1 MTLDELLLQ
10 KLARWRPDTKQP
22 TLNVSD
28 PASGWTVSVTA
39 DCVEQVGSRLQELT
53 LSRTV
58 PLAGVDLQT
67 RADLVASQVTGLL
80 EPLRLIE
87 IDTERHTALLR
98 SQDPSQRGEKLFYY
112 ELLLQAD
119 GGCALRRYQA
129 SQQTG
134 TRRQSVSFDLTHD
147 ALGKVVDDLTR

>member
-1 MTLDELLLQ
+1 MTEPNIRSEPEEKAMTLNELLLQ
-10 KLARWRPDTKQP
+10 KLARWRPDTKEP
-22 TLNVSD
+22 TLHVSD

-58 PLAGVDLQT
+58 PLAAVDLKT
-67 RADLVASQVTGLL
+67 RADLVTRQVTGLL

-98 SQDPSQRGEKLFYY
+98 SQ
-112 ELLLQAD
+112 
-119 GGCALRRYQA
+119 
-129 SQQTG
+129 
-134 TRRQSVSFDLTHD
+134 
-147 ALGKVVDDLTR
+147 

>member
-10 KLARWRPDTKQP
+10 KLARWRPDNKEP
-22 TLNVSD
+22 TLDVSD
-28 PASGWTVSVTA
+28 PASGWTVSLTA

-53 LSRTV
+53 LSRTL
-58 PLAGVDLQT
+58 PLAGVDLKT

-87 IDTERHTALLR
+87 IDAERHIALLR
-98 SQDPSQRGEKLFYY
+98 SQDPSQRGEQLFYY

-119 GGCALRRYQA
+119 GRCALRRYQA
-129 SQQTG
+129 SQQIG
-134 TRRQSVSFDLTHD
+134 TRRQAVSFDLTHD
-147 ALGKVVDDLTR
+147 ALGKLVDDLTR